1 MFTPSCYLPTM
12 VKSLASLLPLA
23 RRGRTEE
30 ATPAPDLGRIFPWFR
45 AGDTPS
51 DRPAEPAPVPDTD
64 VSDAACGDEP
74 AATDRW
80 FDADLKALSKAWT
93 ALRPSEPGEKQVR
106 ALFIAAHNL
115 RGAGLTY
122 GRPAVTRLCASLCTL
137 LESDVSRT
145 DYALI
150 NLHVE
155 ACLATRRHP
164 ALSPAMDELTE
175 AVCSALE
182 GEVLKRTARF

>member
-1 MFTPSCYLPTM
+1 M

-23 RRGRTEE
+23 RRTRSEE
-30 ATPAPDLGRIFPWFR
+30 VTPAPDLGRIFPSHR
-45 AGDTPS
+45 AGDAPGEASGETPS
-51 DRPAEPAPVPDTD
+51 EPAPVAETPADD
-64 VSDAACGDEP
+64 SDAA

-80 FDADLKALSKAWT
+80 FEADLKALSRAW
-93 ALRPSEPGEKQVR
+93 ANLRTSEPGEKKVR

-137 LESDVSRT
+137 LEDDVSRA
-145 DYALI
+145 DYPLI
-150 NLHVE
+150 NLHVD

-164 ALSPAMDELTE
+164 AGTPAVDDLTE

-182 GEVLKRTARF
+182 GEVLKRTAHF